1 MSDSLQNIIK
11 VSLVIPVRNEEST
24 IRNLIATIRKQ
35 LRQPD
40 EIILVDGGS
49 TDGTITLARHLTAE
63 DLRYKVIVA
72 GRATPGKGR
81 NIGYKAA
88 QFDWIAF
95 TDAGIE
101 LEPGWLKYL
110 IESQQAAPQADV
122 VYGNF
127 EPVTDTF
134 FTRCAAMTYVSA
146 RVPINGSLVR
156 NSVIM
161 SSLFRRS
168 VLDDVGGYPD
178 LRAGEDLMLIEEV
191 ARQGYH
197 IVRSPKAEI
206 WWELQPDFT
215 STFQRFYSYSF
226 YNAEAGRVQDWHHG
240 VLRNYLVIF
249 IFLMLGVVV
258 HSIFALVA
266 MLLQLARVAR
276 YIWQRRAGL
285 PISYVLNP
293 MQFLVVFAIVCT
305 MDFATFAGW
314 IKSLVRNTQEP
325 KY

>member
-1 MSDSLQNIIK
+1 MSESLHDDMK

-24 IRNLIATIRKQ
+24 LRNLIATIHRQ

-49 TDGTITLARHLTAE
+49 TDGTISLARQLTA
-63 DLRYKVIVA
+63 DDPRYKVIVA

-88 QFDWIAF
+88 QSDWIAF

-101 LEPGWLKYL
+101 LEPGWLKHL
-110 IESQQAAPQADV
+110 IESQRVEPLTDV

-127 EPVTDTF
+127 EPVTDSF

-146 RVPINGSLVR
+146 RVPIEGSLVR

-178 LRAGEDLMLIEEV
+178 LRAGEDLKLIEEV
-191 ARQGYH
+191 GRQGYR
-197 IVRSPKAEI
+197 IVRSPKADI

-240 VLRNYLVIF
+240 ILRNYLVIF

-258 HSIFALVA
+258 HPVFAVFA
-266 MLLQLARVAR
+266 VLLQLARAAR
-276 YIWQRRAGL
+276 YIWQRRAGF
-285 PISYVLNP
+285 PMSYVLNP
-293 MQFLVVFAIVCT
+293 AQFLVVLAIVCT

-314 IKSLVRNTQEP
+314 IKSLARSTQEP